1 MHPHVTS
8 RGEGYFSLELMELSG
23 SACRCPEPLGREG
36 SEIPEDSWP
45 LFPTPLRA
53 SSACNTHHLF
63 AQERLL
69 PTPRDC
75 QVSPLHQGDWP
86 QSGQN
91 TGSGMTGRGGS
102 APSTTRKLKALG
114 KWLNLSEPQS
124 LKRNS
129 HGHQL
134 LGSNDM
140 MCGRAR
146 PMAGVQ

>member
-8 RGEGYFSLELMELSG
+8 RGEGCFSLELMELSG

-75 QVSPLHQGDWP
+75 QVSPLHQGDCGSKVDRTRALAWQAGVAVP
-86 QSGQN
+86 PPPLTSRRPWASGF
-91 TGSGMTGRGGS
+91 TS
-102 APSTTRKLKALG
+102 
-114 KWLNLSEPQS
+114 LSPS